1 MRRLSIEDV
10 WIIPDYGKWT
20 GHGAHPAID
29 APVLIKKNNTAL
41 CFSVNGFGYAGHLA
55 GGGLAMPA
63 FVRKIFLAAGK
74 IDANTRLG
82 KDGFGNGPH
91 GGFACGMG
99 NRTLK
104 AALMTAHTSFR
115 LNNYG
120 FH

>member
-1 MRRLSIEDV
+1 MRCLSVEDIR
-10 WIIPDYGKWT
+10 IIPDYGKRT
-20 GHGAHPAID
+20 RHGAHPAID
-29 APVLIKKNNTAL
+29 APVLINENNAAL
-41 CFSVNGFGYAGHLA
+41 CLSVNGFGYAGHLA
-55 GGGLAMPA
+55 GGGFAVPA
-63 FVRKIFLAAGK
+63 FVRKIFLAARQ
-74 IDANTRLG
+74 IDANARLG